1 MTEPGLSISR
11 FESLEFDPDS
21 FDHEAHVYVAR
32 ELILDAGQEEAA
44 FRFSRT
50 LRALTEG
57 LGVAGK
63 YHETITRFY
72 VFVIAERCR
81 LTPGADWETFKARNP
96 DLLDGSL
103 LRERYSPDRLASDEA
118 RRFFVLPD
126 RGRAA

>member
-1 MTEPGLSISR
+1 MTDPGLSLSS

-21 FDHEAHVYVAR
+21 FDHEMHVYIAR

-44 FRFSRT
+44 SRFART
-50 LRALTEG
+50 LKALTER
-57 LGVAGK
+57 LGVPGK

-72 VFVIAERCR
+72 VLAIAERCR
-81 LTPGADWETFKARNP
+81 LSPRADWQTFKTRNP

-103 LRERYSPDRLASDEA
+103 LRESYNPDRLASDEA